1 MVEKNDTTGPS
12 KLFNQLDALRII
24 FFFNLFIPVI
34 ETRIVRRPVEE
45 LESSRVE
52 CRFFVF
58 TSQVLDDDSVIS
70 SGIVSLPFAC
80 QWVGVDVLVCFFA
93 VGWWDEVG

>member
-1 MVEKNDTTGPS
+1 MIKKNDTTRPS
-12 KLFNQLDALRII
+12 QLFNQLDALRII
-24 FFFNLFIPVI
+24 FFFDLFVPVI
-34 ETRIVRRPVEE
+34 ETRIFRRPLEE
-45 LESSRVE
+45 LETSGVE

-70 SGIVSLPFAC
+70 SGVVSLPFAC
-80 QWVGVDVLVCFFA
+80 DWVSVDVLVCFFA